1 VGFLFLGR
9 RFARSV
15 TQTIGENRRREMRLH
30 FLAKAIMPAVTLAA
44 LLVAPCGV
52 SAQQDA
58 AQDAAANL
66 KPETPAVQQHIDNAR
81 LLAGSDP
88 NYLGVFALCQSPEA
102 FNQYRTVVKTNAV
115 APPTKVFDQLYYLGM
130 TSVGS
135 WALATS
141 AGIIQFD
148 ALDNTE
154 EAQRIIVGGYKKLGL
169 DPANIK
175 YLVITHGHGDHYGGA
190 KYLQDTYHPKVLMG
204 AADWDMIAK
213 IPATNARG
221 GPSTPKPTRDQD
233 VTDGEKIT
241 LGDTTVTLY
250 ITPGHTPATISS
262 IIPVTDHGQPHVVS
276 FWGGTNLYV
285 GAAALE
291 QYRQSL
297 ARFIKIGQEAK
308 VDGYISNHTYFD
320 HSFTDGET
328 DKFGQLKTRKTG
340 DPHPFILGTDS
351 FVRYEMINYECA
363 EANEARLRAKSSQ

>member
-1 VGFLFLGR
+1 MNMDQGGKMEVGFWMKRVATF
-9 RFARSV
+9 SV
-15 TQTIGENRRREMRLH
+15 LAGLIAIGPSL
-30 FLAKAIMPAVTLAA
+30 
-44 LLVAPCGV
+44 

-58 AQDAAANL
+58 AQEAAGKIGNEA
-66 KPETPAVQQHIDNAR
+66 PAVQEHIDNAR

-88 NYLGVFALCQSPEA
+88 NYLGVFALCQTPADFSH
-102 FNQYRTVVKTNAV
+102 YRTVVKTNAV

-135 WALATS
+135 WALVTS

-190 KYLQDTYHPKVLMG
+190 KFLQDTYHPRVLMG

-213 IPATNARG
+213 LPTRSARG
-221 GPSTPKPTRDQD
+221 GVLPPIPTRDID
-233 VTDGEKIT
+233 VTDGQKLT

-250 ITPGHTPATISS
+250 ITPGHTPSTISS
-262 IIPVTDHGQPHVVS
+262 IIPVTDHGQPHTVS

-285 GAAALE
+285 GADAVK

-297 ARFIKIGQEAK
+297 ARFIKIGEEAK

-328 DKFGQLKTRKTG
+328 DKFGQLKTRKAG
-340 DPHPFILGTDS
+340 DPNPFITGTDS
-351 FVRYEMINYECA
+351 FVRYEMVNYECA
-363 EANEARLRAKSSQ
+363 EANEARLQTAKPAQSTGADQ